1 MNKHNSNHRHSV
13 DALFVITLFCVFAVC
28 SSLLI
33 ALGANIYKTTIDS
46 TDRHYTLHTASAFVV
61 EKVHQH
67 DSVDFIDICS
77 FGDGNALKLKEEYG
91 DKTYFNYIY
100 SYNGFMRE
108 LLVPDGNNPS
118 PEAGSKILEVSSF
131 NVKLDDDHNL
141 ISLSITGI
149 NNDRLDNKIFFYSN
163 R

>member
-1 MNKHNSNHRHSV
+1 MSKQASDRRHSI

-46 TDRHYTLHTASAFVV
+46 TDRHYTLNTASAFVV

-67 DSVDFIDICS
+67 DSAGSIDICS
-77 FGDGNALKLKEEYG
+77 FGNGNALKLKEQYG
-91 DKTYFNYIY
+91 DRIYYNYIY

-108 LLVPDGNNPS
+108 LLVPDGTNPS

-131 NVKLDDDHNL
+131 NVNLDDDRNL

-149 NNDRLDNKIFFYSN
+149 NNDRLDNEIYFYSN